1 MLVTNEFITAQ
12 LIGWSR
18 GKNRAKNIPIQKL
31 NGVWTKVNIMG
42 YLMHKNLNKEL
53 FIK

>member
-18 GKNRAKNIPIQKL
+18 GKTGLKIFQYRS
-31 NGVWTKVNIMG
+31 
-42 YLMHKNLNKEL
+42 
-53 FIK
+53 